1 MSISTAEHRQASPAQ
16 INCAVLTVSD
26 TRTLETDQGGTL
38 LCELLRAA
46 GHTIQAREILRDDPA
61 PMRAQ
66 IQRWVADDSIQA
78 ILVTGGTG
86 ITARDHTVETISAL
100 LTKPLPGYGELFR
113 MLSYEQVG
121 AAAMLSRAIGGIIDR
136 TVLLTMPGSVAAVRL
151 AVEKLIGPELGHLV
165 REANR

>member
-1 MSISTAEHRQASPAQ
+1 
-16 INCAVLTVSD
+16 
-26 TRTLETDQGGTL
+26 
-38 LCELLRAA
+38 
-46 GHTIQAREILRDDPA
+46 
-61 PMRAQ
+61 MRAQ

-151 AVEKLIGPELGHLV
+151 AVEKLIAPELGHLV